1 MQNRSRSSHRSS
13 KQRAKRPQGTSFF
26 KKLFDAFCQLSD
38 PAQAVLII
46 GLLLLLAWLI
56 ANPLILVNL
65 MKAILGL
72 ITIQASLKEFVA
84 R

>member
-1 MQNRSRSSHRSS
+1 MQNHSRSSHRATKQQTRLS
-13 KQRAKRPQGTSFF
+13 KEKNIV

-38 PAQAVLII
+38 PTQTVLVI
-46 GLLLLLAWLI
+46 GLLLLLGWLI

-72 ITIQASLKEFVA
+72 VTIRASFKEFL
-84 R
+84 